1 MFSFLMRHKLGKRAA
16 LAALTVAMAW
26 ISGALAQDPDW
37 VELNHWQ
44 GNGIRQTQPFW
55 LLGSS
60 WVLKYQHSDGVS
72 VDLYNLD
79 GEKVGP
85 VMESTGGTSG
95 TAFRKGQGAHFLR
108 VSGAGTWN
116 VVSQVF
122 VTPAD
127 KWQLSQLTGELKPP
141 MKRLAVWTGE
151 TGQEFYE
158 PDLPPGRWRLVF
170 TLEGAGAAEAVLK
183 DAAGQVVFGTIQRQ
197 PGIAEGWGYKPGRYG
212 LKVHAEDASWKVELF
227 GE

>member
-1 MFSFLMRHKLGKRAA
+1 MFSIFMRNKMWKLVA
-16 LAALTVAMAW
+16 LAVLTLAAVW
-26 ISGALAQDPDW
+26 TSGAVAQDADW

-85 VMESTGGTSG
+85 VFESTAGVPG
-95 TAFRKGQGAHFLR
+95 TAFRKGLGAHFLR

-116 VVSQVF
+116 VVSQVL
-122 VTPAD
+122 VSPAD
-127 KWQLSQLTGELKPP
+127 KWQLSRLTGELKPP

-151 TGQEFYE
+151 AGQEFYE

-183 DAAGQVVFGTIQRQ
+183 DAAGQVVFGTILRQ
-197 PGIAEGWGYKPGRYG
+197 SGTAEGWGYKPGRYG